1 MSADEVLP
9 KFGLLEV
16 NDNPKGWGPY
26 TLPERYRDMPYQPF
40 SKDQRIGK
48 VADWTGNI
56 YQDKRYQN
64 RYMSHLANSGGT
76 QYTYYHEEDESSFV
90 LVDTQKTQP
99 RLNPR
104 QRFQRINNAQRQR
117 RERQRFSMAGATGLA
132 NQQLSKAQLRM
143 KQQYQKKWLK
153 QTRQNQEYQRRPQ
166 RAVNRESSVQVQESW
181 KVLEE
186 LDFVRLSKLSVP
198 LNIVTSGEDLYACG
212 EMEYYDKTYDRV
224 STKSERK
231 LQRVNRVIHT
241 VTTTLDP
248 VIRKLAKERKGNV
261 FVTDSILATLM
272 CCTRSHYSW
281 DIVVQKLGDTLFFDK
296 REGSDFD
303 LLTVHETAA
312 DQTLDDSANGLN
324 SAKNLA
330 LEATFIN
337 HNFSQ
342 QVLRNGDKKF
352 SFDNKNPFVED
363 EEEEAEVA
371 SVGYRYRSW
380 NLGGDKLNLVVRCE
394 HDAVTQGPNE
404 EVQFINIKAL
414 NEFDPRVPG
423 AVDWRSKMDS
433 QRGAVLAAELK
444 NNAFKLAKWTVC
456 SLLAGS
462 DQLKLGYVSRVNPKD
477 SSKHVILGTQQF
489 KPNEFASQINLSMEN
504 CWGIFKCLVNT
515 LMDRPNGKYL
525 VLKDPNKQMIR
536 LYDIPNNS
544 FESDDEDEEG
554 DDGQDEDDERDG
566 DGSD

>member
-1 MSADEVLP
+1 LSNTLFAMSADEVLP

-394 HDAVTQGPNE
+394 HDAVTQ
-404 EVQFINIKAL
+404 
-414 NEFDPRVPG
+414 
-423 AVDWRSKMDS
+423 
-433 QRGAVLAAELK
+433 
-444 NNAFKLAKWTVC
+444 
-456 SLLAGS
+456 
-462 DQLKLGYVSRVNPKD
+462 
-477 SSKHVILGTQQF
+477 
-489 KPNEFASQINLSMEN
+489 
-504 CWGIFKCLVNT
+504 
-515 LMDRPNGKYL
+515 
-525 VLKDPNKQMIR
+525 
-536 LYDIPNNS
+536 
-544 FESDDEDEEG
+544 
-554 DDGQDEDDERDG
+554 
-566 DGSD
+566 